1 MDFFDEPSV
10 RTARR
15 TRATPPT
22 PTPTPTAVEDAAAKA
37 APVHPPSGAG
47 AYTEAEVAELIGVS
61 QPTLRNWRVGYK
73 NAAGYYP
80 PKLTE
85 GKHWYKL
92 RQSKRAPV
100 MFDAPWVDE
109 IAEAKQ
115 KLKDLGL

>member
-1 MDFFDEPSV
+1 MDFFDKPSV

-22 PTPTPTAVEDAAAKA
+22 PTVVEDAAAKV
-37 APVHPPSGAG
+37 APVHPSSGAG
-47 AYTEAEVAELIGVS
+47 AYTEAEAAELIGVS

-73 NAAGYYP
+73 NATGYYP

-100 MFDAPWVDE
+100 MFNAPWVDE